1 MEFLIDYG
9 SFLLKTVSLI
19 IIISIP
25 FIILFS
31 SKGKDV
37 SPSGTLKITNLSD
50 KLDNMA
56 GAVKSLTLNK
66 NERKK
71 LLKEKKKKL
80 KAKKEKAQPTRIKTI
95 KT

>member
-37 SPSGTLKITNLSD
+37 SPSGTLKITNLDELS
-50 KLDNMA
+50 A
-56 GAVKSLTLNK
+56 KSKVNIEIEQSTLITVESVEK
-66 NERKK
+66 IIAQKK
-71 LLKEKKKKL
+71 V
-80 KAKKEKAQPTRIKTI
+80 
-95 KT
+95 